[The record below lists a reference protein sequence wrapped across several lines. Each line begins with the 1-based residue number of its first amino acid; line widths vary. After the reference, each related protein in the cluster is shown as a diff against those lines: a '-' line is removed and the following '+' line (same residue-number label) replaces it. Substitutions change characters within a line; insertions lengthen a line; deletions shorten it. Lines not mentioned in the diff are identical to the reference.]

1 MNKHSK
7 QYRTTFNRQ
16 WESRFQRALNDKKDN
31 PSNFIRDA
39 VKQKIIKH
47 ENEKNEVT
55 TPKE

>member
-16 WESRFQRALNDKKDN
+16 WESRFQRALKDKKDN

-39 VKQKIIKH
+39 VKSKIIQH
-47 ENEKNEVT
+47 ESEIKDFT
-55 TPKE
+55 IQKE